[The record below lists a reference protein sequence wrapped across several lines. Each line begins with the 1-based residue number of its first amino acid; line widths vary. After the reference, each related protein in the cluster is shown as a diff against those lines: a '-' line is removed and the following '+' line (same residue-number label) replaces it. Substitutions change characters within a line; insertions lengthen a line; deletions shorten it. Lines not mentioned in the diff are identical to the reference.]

1 MLELKKEDFLELGRK
16 LNEGMSSDEATITNL
31 LSFVDLKEYRHSAIL
46 GYLLGHPIA
55 NHGLLGSFL
64 SRIIHADV
72 VERMMDDPNRI
83 EVTCERMVTVN
94 GTRRPIDILCTFA
107 NGDEKWALIIEN
119 KCRDAKDQT
128 AQIRDYWAGICA
140 EGYAPANV
148 YVLYLSSL
156 DSVSGPSVESLGDLK
171 DLISGELKNHLIVS
185 SYRQLILPWLKDEV
199 LLSMTQFCNR
209 SPGKASLLAYI
220 DMLDQAYGNGE
231 DVERVVLVDRLHE
244 IMGTKGVNSEEADER
259 LYAKTKELLERLNT
273 IVVPKDAPCSESE
286 KGILSL
292 LRNQLWKVR
301 SLLFERNVLLDEDQ
315 LAYEIQW
322 LIAGNPTTFGRK
334 YRESKLDTGKVF
346 TGRGHNTRDVNGRW
360 VWWTGKDKDGKY
372 VECDLNCT
380 KLVAYLKSSNSDPK
394 VVHTWRATGISHD
407 EELPLEGEL
416 DALSMGATRSVQHGG
431 EMLFVLARAFAAELK
446 CFGEHVG

>member
-1 MLELKKEDFLELGRK
+1 MLELKKEDFLELGKK
-16 LNEGMSSDEATITNL
+16 LNEGMSSGDASMVNL
-31 LSFVDLKEYRHSAIL
+31 LSFVGLKEYRHSAIL
-46 GYLLGHPIA
+46 GYLLGIPIA
-55 NHGLLGSFL
+55 DHGLLGGFL

-72 VERMMDDPNRI
+72 VERMMADSSQI

-94 GTRRPIDILCTFA
+94 GTQRPIDILCTFA

-119 KCRDAKDQT
+119 KCCGARDQT
-128 AQIRDYWAGICA
+128 DQIHDYWTGICA

-185 SYRQLILPWLKDEV
+185 SYRHLILPWLKEQV
-199 LLSMTQFCNR
+199 LISLTQFCNR
-209 SPGKASLLAYI
+209 SPGKASLVAYI

-231 DVERVVLVDRLHE
+231 DAERAVLVDRLHE
-244 IMGTKGVNSEEADER
+244 ILGTKGANSEEADER
-259 LYAKTKELLERLNT
+259 LYAKTKELLERLNA
-273 IVVPKDAPCSESE
+273 IVDSKDAPCSESE
-286 KGILSL
+286 KGALSL

-301 SLLFERNVLLDEDQ
+301 SLLLERNILLDEDQ

-334 YRESKLDTGKVF
+334 HREFKLDTGKVF
-346 TGRGHNTRDVNGRW
+346 TGRGHNTRDANGRW

-380 KLVAYLKSSNSDPK
+380 KLVAYLKSSGGDPK

-407 EELPLEGEL
+407 EELPLANEWEPSKMDVGQ
-416 DALSMGATRSVQHGG
+416 SNRKNG
-431 EMLFVLARAFAAELK
+431 EMLFALAKAFAAELK
-446 CFGEHVG
+446 RLGDHLG